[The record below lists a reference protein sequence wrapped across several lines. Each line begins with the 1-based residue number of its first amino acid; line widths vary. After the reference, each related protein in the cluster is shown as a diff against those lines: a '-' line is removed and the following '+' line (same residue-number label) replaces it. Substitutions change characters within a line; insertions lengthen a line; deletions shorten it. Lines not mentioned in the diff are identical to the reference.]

1 MDKLIEKEMA
11 KRDEIVNTFHKNYL
25 LEAGAGAG
33 KTTIIVERVINHI
46 LSGDVEPRNIVAI
59 TFTKAASLELA
70 ERIERKA
77 LDYIGKEKYAFARD
91 RLEKVEEIFT
101 GTIHSF
107 CELLLREMPFEAG
120 LTPGYEIVEDSQ
132 ELYKEI
138 WYDFLRR
145 RQEENQEI
153 LEELKRMNIDYR
165 ELRSSAFVA
174 MDNPDIEFTGFKDG
188 ASFEDS
194 ILKFQELDASSLDP
208 ELVKKGSNLGKL
220 LRSIIEDKGSLEDYI
235 DEMLKEFA
243 KVGPDYHIESKLI
256 YKKHIG
262 SQEASEVV
270 DFIKSLLE
278 IYEALNATS
287 YNTCTDFIN
296 RLVDFKDKYYS
307 NQLTFNDLLYRA
319 SRLIKESRGAREH
332 FKSKFK
338 CFYIDETQDTD
349 PMQAE
354 LLLLMSH
361 EGEVESLDSIDEAQP
376 RPGSLFI
383 VGDPKQSIYRFRRAD
398 ISIYENVKDI
408 IRRNG
413 EVVYLDINF
422 RSVDS
427 ICDWV
432 EKVFKD
438 RDDGFA
444 FLEEATD
451 QQAGFQRILTL
462 WKDRKQDEDKL
473 SGVYGYEYDESLP
486 YKEEEYIAAVVEDIL
501 KNKTID
507 EKVGKTEVKN
517 RPVENKDIMILTKSN
532 EETGRYLKE
541 LKRRNIPGLLAGE
554 KRLADNREVLN
565 LSLLVDFL
573 TDPEDRI
580 KLVASLR
587 NCFYLE
593 LGTVEYLLQRI
604 ADAKKNGIDIS
615 ENNYDSFVDSL
626 DHPILEEALV
636 DLQAIF
642 RSSQTYKPITFI
654 EKLIKSKRGVYDTGK
669 RYNSIE
675 KRDADSALFQ
685 TLELLKS
692 SKPISLYDINEEL
705 REIVEEK
712 VSYELPIN
720 MDFAENAVRVMN
732 IHKAKGLEAD
742 IVILV
747 GSDKGTRLGGDSHYV
762 EKEAGKNY
770 GYMAFKR
777 RLLIEGPDE
786 EGRKAKEREFKEA
799 EQDRLIYVAA
809 TRTKSVLITPYIED
823 KKMFLSP
830 LSLDIPE
837 MISVEDF
844 KKTGND
850 GEYSSRKLE
859 EIRITE
865 RLRGKRGISK
875 ASYERIRPSQLDIYD
890 EEIDISDPGKR
901 ATPSGMDFGNMV
913 HRSFELLLEGFNA
926 IGSIETG
933 KLDRIIEISIL
944 DSLKNMELNSSTLK
958 KLYPDNNFPESGLE
972 DSMCEELEN
981 YLKAELKAIVNA
993 FLSNEDA
1000 MSYIKG
1006 ARKLFIEFPFT
1017 ANVDSS
1023 SVAKEYRYKN
1033 LTVNGFI
1040 DLLIEGKDGNLII
1053 MDYKTDRVRP
1063 GKGQEHFNSSYVKQ
1077 LNMYKSVLENRFE
1090 SGSRK
1095 VEELLIYS
1103 TYLDK
1108 VIPIES

>member
-11 KRDEIVNTFHKNYL
+11 KRDEIVNTFNKNYL

-46 LSGDVEPRNIVAI
+46 LSGEVEPRNIVAI

-77 LDYIGKEKYAFARD
+77 LDYLGKEEYAFARE

-138 WYDFLRR
+138 WYNFLRR
-145 RQEENQEI
+145 RQEENREI
-153 LEELKRMNIDYR
+153 LEELKRINIDYR

-174 MDNPDIEFTGFKDG
+174 MDNPDIEFTGFEDG
-188 ASFEDS
+188 ASFEDLN
-194 ILKFQELDASSLDP
+194 LKFKELDISGLDP
-208 ELVKKGSNLGKL
+208 EMVKKGSNLGKL
-220 LRSIIEDKGSLEDYI
+220 LRSIIEDKGSLENYI
-235 DEMLKEFA
+235 DGILKEFA
-243 KVGPDYHIESKLI
+243 KVGPDYDIESKLI

-262 SQEASEVV
+262 SQEADGVV
-270 DFIKSLLE
+270 DFIKDLLG
-278 IYEALNATS
+278 IYKDLNATA

-296 RLVDFKDKYYS
+296 RLVDFKDEYYS
-307 NQLTFNDLLYRA
+307 NKLTFNDLLYRA
-319 SRLIKESRGAREH
+319 SSLIKESGGARKH

-361 EGEVESLDSIDEAQP
+361 EGKVESLDSIDEAKP

-427 ICDWV
+427 ICHWV

-444 FLEEATD
+444 FLEKATD

-473 SGVYGYEYDESLP
+473 SGVYGYQYDESLP
-486 YKEEEYIAAVVEDIL
+486 YKEEEYIAVVVEDIL

-541 LKRRNIPGLLAGE
+541 LKKRNIPGLLAGE

-580 KLVASLR
+580 KLVAVLR

-593 LGTVEYLLQRI
+593 LETVKYLLEKIGQDKGKSGVI
-604 ADAKKNGIDIS
+604 W
-615 ENNYDSFVDSL
+615 EDSFIDSL
-626 DHPILEEALV
+626 DHPMLREAMV
-636 DLQAIF
+636 DLKAIS
-642 RSSQTYKPITFI
+642 RSSQVHKPVTFI
-654 EKLIKSKRGVYDTGK
+654 ETLVRDKRGVYNTYK
-669 RYNSIE
+669 EYNPIE
-675 KRDADSALFQ
+675 RRDADSALLQ

-692 SKPISLYDINEEL
+692 SKPISLYDINQEL

-786 EGRKAKEREFKEA
+786 EARKAKEREFKEA

-823 KKMFLSP
+823 EKMFLSP

-837 MISVEDF
+837 IISIEDF
-844 KKTGND
+844 KKTGNH

-901 ATPSGMDFGNMV
+901 VTPSGMNFGNMV
-913 HRSFELLLEGFNA
+913 HRSFELLLEGFNDT
-926 IGSIETG
+926 GSIETG
-933 KLDRIIEISIL
+933 KLDRIIETSIV
-944 DSLKNMELNSSTLK
+944 DSLKNIELDSSTLK
-958 KLYPDNNFPESGLE
+958 ELYPENDFPESHLE
-972 DSMCEELEN
+972 DSMYERLEN
-981 YLKAELKAIVNA
+981 YLKGELKAIVNA

-1000 MSYIKG
+1000 LSYIKG
-1006 ARKLFIEFPFT
+1006 AKKLFIEFPFT

-1023 SVAKEYRYKN
+1023 SVSKEYRYKN
-1033 LTVNGFI
+1033 LIVNGFI

-1077 LNMYKSVLENRFE
+1077 LNMYKNVLENRFE
-1090 SGSRK
+1090 SSSRK

-1108 VIPIES
+1108 VFPIKFQK

>member
-11 KRDEIVNTFHKNYL
+11 KRDEIVNTFNKNYL

-46 LSGDVEPRNIVAI
+46 LSGEVEPRNIVAI

-77 LDYIGKEKYAFARD
+77 LDYLGKEEYAFARE

-120 LTPGYEIVEDSQ
+120 LTPGYEIVEESQ

-138 WYDFLRR
+138 WYNFLRR
-145 RQEENQEI
+145 RQEENREI
-153 LEELKRMNIDYR
+153 LEELKGMNIDYR

-174 MDNPDIEFTGFKDG
+174 MDNPDIEFTGFEDG
-188 ASFEDS
+188 ASFEDLN
-194 ILKFQELDASSLDP
+194 LKFNQLDVSGLDP

-235 DEMLKEFA
+235 DDILKEFA
-243 KVGPDYHIESKLI
+243 KVGPDYHIEKKLI

-262 SQEASEVV
+262 SSEAGAVV
-270 DFIKSLLE
+270 DFIKDLLH
-278 IYEALNATS
+278 IYKGLNATA

-296 RLVDFKDKYYS
+296 RLVDFKDEYYS
-307 NQLTFNDLLYRA
+307 NKLTFNDLLYRA
-319 SRLIKESRGAREH
+319 SKLIKESNGAREH

-361 EGEVESLDSIDEAQP
+361 EGKVESLDSIDEAQP

-444 FLEEATD
+444 FLEKATD

-473 SGVYGYEYDESLP
+473 SGVYGYQYDESLP
-486 YKEEEYIAAVVEDIL
+486 YKEEEYIAVVVEDIL

-541 LKRRNIPGLLAGE
+541 LKKRNIPGLLAGE

-580 KLVASLR
+580 KLVSVLR

-593 LGTVEYLLQRI
+593 LETVEYLLEKI
-604 ADAKKNGIDIS
+604 GHAKGKSGAVW
-615 ENNYDSFVDSL
+615 EDSFIDSL
-626 DHPILEEALV
+626 DHPMLREAMV
-636 DLQAIF
+636 DLKAIS
-642 RSSQTYKPITFI
+642 RSSQVHKPVTFI
-654 EKLIKSKRGVYDTGK
+654 ETLVEDKRGVYNTYKD
-669 RYNSIE
+669 YNPIE
-675 KRDADSALFQ
+675 RRDADSALFQ

-692 SKPISLYDINEEL
+692 SKPISLYDINQEL

-786 EGRKAKEREFKEA
+786 EDRKAKEREFKEA

-823 KKMFLSP
+823 EKMFLSP

-837 MISVEDF
+837 LISVEDF
-844 KKTGND
+844 KKTGNH

-901 ATPSGMDFGNMV
+901 VTPSGMNFGNMV
-913 HRSFELLLEGFNA
+913 HRSFELLLEGFNDT
-926 IGSIETG
+926 GSIETG
-933 KLDRIIEISIL
+933 KLDRIIEASIA
-944 DSLKNMELNSSTLK
+944 DSLKNIELDSSTLK
-958 KLYPDNNFPESGLE
+958 ELYPGNDFPESHLE
-972 DSMCEELEN
+972 DSMYERLEN
-981 YLKAELKAIVNA
+981 YLKAELKAIVDA
-993 FLSNEDA
+993 FLSNEDV

-1006 ARKLFIEFPFT
+1006 AKKLFIEFPFT

-1023 SVAKEYRYKN
+1023 YVAKEYRYKN
-1033 LTVNGFI
+1033 LIVNGFI

-1053 MDYKTDRVRP
+1053 MDYKTDKVRP

-1077 LNMYKSVLENRFE
+1077 LNMYKNVLENRFE

-1108 VIPIES
+1108 VIPIKFEK